1 MRKKFLSIIL
11 VLALA
16 ISCSVQA
23 LAATYT
29 DLSGHWAKT
38 YLEDLANRGLL
49 TGYSDG
55 TMRPDSN
62 MTTCQLLVL
71 LSRMYTLTDVQKGLI
86 EDDYGSVI
94 QAAVPSTSSWAYA
107 NLDICLAAGIV
118 TEDELKTLDLT
129 GNVNKEQFSLFLTR
143 TMQLTGDAEALSV
156 SNLTY
161 TDKTTIS
168 EACVGSVAEL
178 ANLGIVKGNTKNQFL
193 PKSNVTRAVAATM
206 ISRALDYLTNKAVTL
221 TIAGYA
227 GYTGVDGI
235 LTAAGSGT
243 INLRGFDG
251 YTREYQLPSAAAVTV
266 NGSAGA
272 INSGYVG
279 QYAKITMKNGVV
291 TRAAVNTDSS
301 IKWVQGIFYSITSS
315 TSTTTTI
322 TLKDADSGV
331 KTDYKLSNTAAV
343 TLNDKSSDISSLAYG
358 NFVTIMLQGNAVTKV
373 YAVSGDGQLS
383 GKIAGIEYGTTTS
396 FKVLGSDGGTYCFSL
411 AIGSLPTI
419 QRGDTA
425 ITIDQLKTGDAVTL
439 TLKNFAISLIQGTD
453 TASVITGELTAIT
466 ATADVTNWVIATDS
480 GSSVT
485 LSLDENVIVTSGTTS
500 VLLSAVQ
507 PGNRV
512 TVTVYHNTIAKV
524 ALLSTESAATKVSG
538 TVLYVD
544 NTNRQITMLT
554 PNGKLV
560 YVSTATAASILV
572 TSTGK
577 TITLSSLQVGANMV
591 AYGSYSSTSVF
602 NAKSIII
609 E

>member
-38 YLEDLANRGLL
+38 YLEDLADKGLL

-55 TMRPDSN
+55 TMRPDIN

-94 QAAVPSTSSWAYA
+94 NAAVASTSSWAYA

-129 GNVNKEQFSLFLTR
+129 SNINKEQFALFLTR
-143 TMQLTGDAEALSV
+143 ALQLSDDAEALTV

-161 TDKTTIS
+161 SDAANIS

-178 ANLGIVKGNTKNQFL
+178 ATLGIVKGDTKNQFL

-206 ISRALDYLTNKAVTL
+206 ISRALDYLDSKTVTL

-227 GYTGVDGI
+227 GFTGVDGI
-235 LTAAGSGT
+235 ITAVGSGT
-243 INLRGFDG
+243 VDMRGFDG
-251 YTREYQLPSAAAVTV
+251 YIREYQLPSSAAVTV
-266 NGSAGA
+266 NGTTGV
-272 INSGYVG
+272 IDSGDVG
-279 QYAKITMKNGVV
+279 QYTKITMKNGVV
-291 TRAAVNTDSS
+291 TRAAVNTDST
-301 IKWVQGIFYSITSS
+301 IKWVQGTFYSITST

-322 TLKDADSGV
+322 TVKDPTAGT
-331 KTDYKLSNTAAV
+331 KTDYKISSTATV
-343 TLNDKSSDISSLAYG
+343 TLNDKSSDINSLSYG
-358 NFVTIMLQGNAVTKV
+358 NFLTVMLQNNVVTKV
-373 YAVSGDGQLS
+373 CAVSGDGQLS
-383 GKIAGIEYGTTTS
+383 GKISAIEYGTTTA
-396 FKVLGSDGGTYCFSL
+396 FKLLGTDGGTYCFSL
-411 AIGSLPTI
+411 AIGNLPTI

-439 TLKNFAISLIQGTD
+439 TLKSFVITLIQETD
-453 TASVITGELTAIT
+453 PASTITGELTAIT
-466 ATADVTNWVIATDS
+466 ATATGTDWVIATDAGTS
-480 GSSVT
+480 LT
-485 LSLDENVIVTSGTTS
+485 LSLDESVSVTSGTTS
-500 VLLSAVQ
+500 ILLSAVQ

-524 ALLSTESAATKVSG
+524 ALLSSESAATKVSG
-538 TVLYVD
+538 SVLYVD
-544 NTNRQITMLT
+544 TTNKQITLLT
-554 PNGKLV
+554 SSSKLV
-560 YVSTATAASILV
+560 YVSTASTVSILV

-577 TITLSSLQVGANMV
+577 TIALSAVQVGASLV
-591 AYGSYSSTSVF
+591 AYGSYNSSSVF
-602 NAKSIII
+602 SAKSIII